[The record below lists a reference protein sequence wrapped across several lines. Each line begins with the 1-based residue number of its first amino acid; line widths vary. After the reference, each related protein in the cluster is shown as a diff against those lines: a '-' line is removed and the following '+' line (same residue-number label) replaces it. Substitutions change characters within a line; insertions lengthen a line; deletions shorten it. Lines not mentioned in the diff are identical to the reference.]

1 MGRKVSNQTNK
12 GQLLWIFRLTNS
24 MIGQIDFHD
33 DAALLTGVML
43 HMLFILILN
52 RKIIIF
58 LGILSEFNWSAYQ
71 VLLKM
76 NHVTSFIQTVCSK
89 YNTPTR
95 NTAFNYNRLVTE
107 RY

>member
-1 MGRKVSNQTNK
+1 MGRKESNQTNK
-12 GQLLWIFRLTNS
+12 GQLLWLFRLINS
-24 MIGQIDFHD
+24 IIGQIDFHD

-43 HMLFILILN
+43 DMPFGLILN

-76 NHVTSFIQTVCSK
+76 NHVISFI
-89 YNTPTR
+89 PIR
-95 NTAFNYNRLVTE
+95 NYLLFALSTIHLFVILHITITN
-107 RY
+107 